1 MGVGGPVP
9 VSKVAVHVTGTLRI
23 ERDPDRLLT
32 LLHGTVSIYEAGT
45 TTRWSLEAVDPDFR
59 QRMTDSIVGFSIE
72 VESIQG
78 CWKLNQ
84 HHSES
89 RRAGALTGLR
99 TRAAGDDLEIA
110 DLMEAAIRR

>member
-1 MGVGGPVP
+1 
-9 VSKVAVHVTGTLRI
+9 
-23 ERDPDRLLT
+23 
-32 LLHGTVSIYEAGT
+32 
-45 TTRWSLEAVDPDFR
+45 
-59 QRMTDSIVGFSIE
+59 MTDSIVGFSIKI
-72 VESIQG
+72 ESMQG

-84 HHSES
+84 HPSES